1 MNQIL
6 EQADIPYQLNVRSKQ
21 AMPLSHK
28 WKSSLLHTIVVYYSF
43 HNIIIQFLL
52 NK

>member
-6 EQADIPYQLNVRSKQ
+6 AQADIPYQLNVRSKQ
-21 AMPLSHK
+21 TIPLLHK
-28 WKSSLLHTIVVYYSF
+28 WKSSLLHTMSYSF
-43 HNIIIQFLL
+43 HNIIIPVLL